1 MSNATKI
8 QPMETDFEELDV
20 QEVRPEI
27 VQSKEDLEILQGM
40 LDAGVQFGHKKS
52 KGHPKMAPYVYANRN
67 ELQIIDVSKTLAEVR
82 SAVAALKKV
91 IETGGTILFVGTH
104 ASARE
109 VVKDIA
115 VSLGMPYVTV
125 RWLGGLLTN
134 FNTIKK
140 RVTYFLDLERKRA
153 TGELEKYTKKER
165 LLFDRELAKLENNL
179 GGVKHMDKLPQIVF
193 VVDIKEHDTAV
204 HEANKLRIPVVGI
217 CDTDVNPT
225 PVTHVIP
232 ANDNST
238 RAITFLMGMI
248 KKELMGVRK
257 SV

>member
-1 MSNATKI
+1 MTNAIKV
-8 QPMETDFEELDV
+8 PSLEADFEELDI

-27 VQSKEDLEILQGM
+27 VQSKEDLEIIQGM

-52 KGHPKMAPYVYANRN
+52 KGHPKMAPYVYTTRN
-67 ELQIIDVSKTLAEVR
+67 ELQIIDITKTLTELRNTITV
-82 SAVAALKKV
+82 LKKI
-91 IETGGTILFVGTH
+91 IEDGGTILFVATH

-193 VVDIKEHDTAV
+193 VVDIQEHDTAV
-204 HEANKLRIPVVGI
+204 HEAHKLKIPVAGI

-225 PVTHVIP
+225 PITHVIP

-238 RAITFLMGMI
+238 RAITFIIGMI
-248 KKELMGVRK
+248 KKELMAARK
-257 SV
+257 SA